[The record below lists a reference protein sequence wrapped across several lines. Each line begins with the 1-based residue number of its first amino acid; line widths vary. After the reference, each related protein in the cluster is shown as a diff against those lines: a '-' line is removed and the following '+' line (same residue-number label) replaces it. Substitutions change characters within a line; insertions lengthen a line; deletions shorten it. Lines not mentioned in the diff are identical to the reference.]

1 MNYDVQQSIE
11 VLRRTPDTLNAWLN
25 GLPDDW
31 VHNNEGPDT
40 WSPYDVVGH
49 LVHGEKTDWIAR
61 MEIILS
67 NNPDKRFK
75 VFDRFAMFTDS
86 IGKDLQQLLQEFKT
100 LRQNNLH
107 ILESRNLT
115 AADLSKTGIHPAF
128 GEVTLSQLLATWTA
142 HDLGH
147 LAQIARVMAKQYTE
161 AVGPVTEYLSVFRR

>member
-1 MNYDVQQSIE
+1 MNYDIQQSIA
-11 VLRRTPDTLNAWLN
+11 VLRRTPDTLETLLN

-31 VHNNEGPDT
+31 IFNNEGVDT

-67 NNPDKRFK
+67 DNPDKRFK
-75 VFDRFAMFTDS
+75 IFDRFAMFTDS
-86 IGKDLQQLLQEFKT
+86 IGKNLQQLLQEFKT

-107 ILESRNLT
+107 ILGSRDLT

-161 AVGPVTEYLSVFRR
+161 AVGPWTEYLSIFRR